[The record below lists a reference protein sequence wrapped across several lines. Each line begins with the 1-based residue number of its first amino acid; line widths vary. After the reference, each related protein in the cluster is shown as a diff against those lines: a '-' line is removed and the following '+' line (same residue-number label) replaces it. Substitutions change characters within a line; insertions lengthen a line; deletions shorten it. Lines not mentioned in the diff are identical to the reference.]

1 MIKQHLSLVKASNAK
16 DYYTV
21 CKVRQFTIIA
31 DEPITI
37 EGTDLGPSPFD
48 LLNVSLAS
56 CTAIYL
62 RTIINKYNILTGT
75 IGIKIIIY
83 LQEDKSL
90 LFDRTITIE
99 KQISE
104 DERAYI
110 LEQSNFS
117 PTTIVLKKGNTI
129 NTRLSN

>member
-56 CTAIYL
+56 CTAMYL
-62 RTIINKYNILTGT
+62 NKQAKKHQIDTGEIVVKTKIVKEEDTSLTF
-75 IGIKIIIY
+75 
-83 LQEDKSL
+83 E
-90 LFDRTITIE
+90 RHITFANQVKE
-99 KQISE
+99 QDKQIL
-104 DERAYI
+104 
-110 LEQSNFS
+110 LEASKNTPVTKVISNS
-117 PTTIVLKKGNTI
+117 QKIE
-129 NTRLSN
+129 TRLL